1 LAVAEKSHLPKR
13 RDSTVFASPRS
24 SNVINLR
31 CSAAKLGVRSV
42 VGVGISMTQHT
53 VKTFDQDLQRLDAL
67 IKEIGDLAAAQLG
80 SALDAFARD
89 DGALAKRV
97 IGRDV
102 EIDRLE
108 RDICRLAL
116 RIVALRQPAGSDL
129 RYAFSA
135 YKSATGFE
143 RIGDYAASIAKRF
156 CVLQQDPPTEFMR
169 SIIQMGRH
177 AEEMTKAITEAFVAR
192 DADKALAVWLRDEE
206 LDLLH
211 TALFREL
218 LSYMIED
225 TRHVRP
231 CTHLLFVGKNL
242 ERVGDHTTNIA
253 ETLHFLVHGTPLART
268 RAKRDR
274 VSQIAAPLLE
284 TVEPIPTPCDSA

>member
-1 LAVAEKSHLPKR
+1 M
-13 RDSTVFASPRS
+13 
-24 SNVINLR
+24 
-31 CSAAKLGVRSV
+31 

-253 ETLHFLVHGTPLART
+253 ETLHFLVHGTPLARN

-284 TVEPIPTPCDSA
+284 TVEPTSTSCNRA